1 MKKEDIEEKLKKLK
15 RKEISDETIKQFQ
28 DKFEGTLIHYVKDA
42 NARRK
47 QRETKKRRL
56 YFSLGI
62 AAAII
67 IALIFPL
74 KNYMFKKKV
83 EHIIYSDPHI
93 AYLWDKGMGR
103 PYDFRFYAKKVEIDK
118 KLKVLHI
125 YVNLQRTI
133 ILYDLENNKIIG
145 TAEYGL
151 QIPTEKT
158 IVKVTMERAEE
169 AMHVLTNDS
178 FIKRLDVKDITV
190 WENSPIFYIN
200 DFNYSN
206 SYVRNI
212 VLADIILKDGR
223 KFTAAVD
230 LNKDRILDI
239 TDAPDV
245 RGEFYANKRDILYKV
260 DTHFLLYGADKIP

>member
-1 MKKEDIEEKLKKLK
+1 MKKEDIEKKLKKLK
-15 RKEISDETIKQFQ
+15 RKGISDETMEQFQ
-28 DKFEGTLIHYVKDA
+28 NKFEGTLIRYVKES
-42 NARRK
+42 NAQKK
-47 QRETKKRRL
+47 QREIKKRRL

-62 AAAII
+62 ATAII

-74 KNYMFKKKV
+74 KSYMFKKKV

-103 PYDFRFYAKKVEIDK
+103 PYDFRFYAKKVEINR
-118 KLKVLHI
+118 KLKVMRI

-151 QIPTEKT
+151 QIPTKKT
-158 IVKVTMERAEE
+158 IVRLTMERAEE

-178 FIKRLDVKDITV
+178 FVKRLDVKDINI
-190 WENSPIFYIN
+190 WENSPIFYVN
-200 DFNYSN
+200 NFNHSD
-206 SYVRNI
+206 SYVKNI

-230 LNKDRILDI
+230 LSKDRILDI
-239 TDAPDV
+239 TDVPDV
-245 RGEFYANKRDILYKV
+245 RGEFYANKRDIFYKV